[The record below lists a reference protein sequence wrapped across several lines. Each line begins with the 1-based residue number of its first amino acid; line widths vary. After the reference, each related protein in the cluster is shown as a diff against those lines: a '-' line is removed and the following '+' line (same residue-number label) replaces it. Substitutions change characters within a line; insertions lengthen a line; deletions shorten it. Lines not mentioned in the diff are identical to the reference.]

1 MRTNLLLVSAL
12 ALVATLP
19 AHAQRGRGSQ
29 QGPPVKLHKND
40 IDATYIEVPVPPG
53 ESQYAKLDGR
63 RMKQFVDEITGVA
76 RKDRDS
82 GNRYWGRIA
91 GSKADAEVEDL
102 VAARFKEFGLAD
114 VHKQSFDLPP
124 QWWPLDWDVRG
135 TGSAAGLTFKTAFPG
150 MRAPA
155 TPAAGVDL
163 DVVWVGIGSELDFA
177 GRDVKGKIA
186 FIHSEPKPSGFQ
198 HTAAFTGALQRAAD
212 KGAAAVI
219 VNISIPGN
227 VTNEGAS
234 APGVPTFLIGSQD
247 AAALEKAM
255 ASAPVRLH
263 LKLATEMRPGLKDAS
278 VWGTLPGATDEE
290 IVVIAHHDSFFEGAF
305 DNASGMATMLG
316 MAEYYAKTPQA
327 QRKRTLKFVTTAAHH
342 AGSPGTAWM
351 HQNKET
357 ALAKTVLMINC
368 EHTSI
373 TQIYE
378 YGPAL
383 RRSNDINARR
393 WWVHGSDALASIA
406 LNSWKTF
413 GVTVFDGMET
423 LASGDMGSVSRDLPT
438 IQLIVSPIFY
448 HSDHD
453 TPDTVPAQGLAATAR
468 AYAKIIDEVNKLER
482 PALAPVRMSQH

>member
-1 MRTNLLLVSAL
+1 M
-12 ALVATLP
+12 
-19 AHAQRGRGSQ
+19 
-29 QGPPVKLHKND
+29 KLHKND

-124 QWWPLDWDVRG
+124 QWWPLDWEVRG
-135 TGSAAGLTFKTAFPG
+135 SGPTAGLTFKTAFPG
-150 MRAPA
+150 MRATA
-155 TPAAGVDL
+155 TPAAGIDL

-316 MAEYYAKTPQA
+316 MAEYYAKIPQA

-373 TQIYE
+373 TQVYE

-393 WWVHGSDALASIA
+393 WWVHGSDALAAIA
-406 LNSWKTF
+406 LNAWKTF

-423 LASGDMGSVSRDLPT
+423 AASGDMGSVSRDLPT

-482 PALAPVRMSQH
+482 PAFAPARTSQH

>member
-1 MRTNLLLVSAL
+1 MKTKLLLVCVL
-12 ALVATLP
+12 AFGATFM
-19 AHAQRGRGSQ
+19 AHAQRGRGQ

-40 IDATYIEVPVPPG
+40 IDATYIEMPVPPG
-53 ESQYAKLDGR
+53 EQQYAKLDGR

-76 RKDRDS
+76 RRDRDS
-82 GNRYWGRIA
+82 GNKYWGRIA

-114 VHKQSFDLPP
+114 VRKQVFDLPP
-124 QWWPLDWDVRG
+124 QWWALDWEVRG
-135 TGSAAGLTFKTAFPG
+135 TGAAAGLSFKTAFPG
-150 MRAPA
+150 MRATA
-155 TPAAGVDL
+155 TPPAGVDL
-163 DVVWVGIGSELDFA
+163 DVVWVGLGSELDFG
-177 GRDVKGKIA
+177 GRDVKGKLA

-234 APGVPTFLIGSQD
+234 APGVPTFLIGTQD

-255 ASAPVRLH
+255 AAGPVKLH
-263 LKLATEMRPGLKDAS
+263 LKLTTEMRSGLKDAS
-278 VWGTLPGATDEE
+278 VWGTLPGASDEE

-305 DNASGMATMLG
+305 DNASGMATMMG
-316 MAEYYAKTPQA
+316 MAEYYAKIPQA

-351 HQNKET
+351 HEHKDT
-357 ALAKTVLMINC
+357 ALSKTVLMINC

-393 WWVHGSDALASIA
+393 WWVHGSDALAAIA
-406 LNSWKTF
+406 LNAWKTF

-423 LASGDMGSVSRDLPT
+423 AASGDMGSVSRDLPT

-453 TPDTVPAQGLAATAR
+453 TPDTVPAQGLAASAR
-468 AYAKIIDEVNKLER
+468 AYAKIIDEVNKLDR
-482 PALAPVRMSQH
+482 PALAPARMSQ

>member
-1 MRTNLLLVSAL
+1 M
-12 ALVATLP
+12 
-19 AHAQRGRGSQ
+19 
-29 QGPPVKLHKND
+29 KLHKND
-40 IDATYIEVPVPPG
+40 IEATYIEVPVPPG

-102 VAARFKEFGLAD
+102 VAARFKEFGLVD

-124 QWWPLDWDVRG
+124 QWWPLDWEVRG
-135 TGSAAGLTFKTAFPG
+135 SGPTAGLTFKTAFPG
-150 MRAPA
+150 MRATA
-155 TPAAGVDL
+155 TPAAGIDL

-255 ASAPVRLH
+255 ASAPVKLH
-263 LKLATEMRPGLKDAS
+263 LKLTTEMRAGLKDAS

-316 MAEYYAKTPQA
+316 MAEYYAKIPQA

-393 WWVHGSDALASIA
+393 WWVHGSDALAAIA
-406 LNSWKTF
+406 LNAWKTF

-423 LASGDMGSVSRDLPT
+423 AASGDMGSVSRDLPT

-482 PALAPVRMSQH
+482 PAFAPARTSQH